1 MTRDP
6 NDETRA
12 DSKARRAQSRTAKRA
27 GTEAAPRAPEK
38 IRYARAKFGDVVLVC
53 TKCAK
58 RQGLPKGY
66 IRTVLKQALK
76 ARAGAF
82 EERIPKGRIPKPRLV
97 EVGCLGP
104 CPKRAVA
111 VATTASLAQG
121 RIVLVDPSGDPDAI
135 LDALLPDFG
144 PKATLTPPGAPE
156 DDRSGSRIP

>member
-1 MTRDP
+1 MR
-6 NDETRA
+6 
-12 DSKARRAQSRTAKRA
+12 KARSA
-27 GTEAAPRAPEK
+27 GTETAPRAPEK

-58 RQGLPKGY
+58 RQGLPKGR
-66 IRTVLKQALK
+66 IRTVLKQALM
-76 ARAGAF
+76 ARAGTF
-82 EERIPKGRIPKPRLV
+82 KGRIPKPRLV

-144 PKATLTPPGAPE
+144 PKATLTPPGALE